1 MIGDNC
7 YYYPAAEADG
17 FNQRPLPFIIG
28 SREFM
33 ESCSFPCCS
42 VGGGGLIEEN

>member
-7 YYYPAAEADG
+7 YFYPAADSDV
-17 FNQRPLPFIIG
+17 FNQRPLPFIVG

-33 ESCSFPCCS
+33 ESCCNR
-42 VGGGGLIEEN
+42 GLLEEEE